1 MADRPIPLTV
11 IGGYLGAGKTSLV
24 NAALGASN
32 GRRIGLVVND
42 FGSLGIDAHLLGDIG
57 AAGVIDLPN
66 GCVCCTLG
74 ADLMTALAT
83 LADVSPPV
91 DHVVV
96 ELSGVAD
103 PAATSAWGTIAPY
116 RPGGTVIAVDASRML
131 RLCDDRLVGSEV
143 CRQIR
148 AADLVVMTHTDL
160 VDRDVA
166 RRVRERVGELAP
178 GAPVVEATF
187 GDLPADVLLGPARPE
202 REARADAS
210 APVSDDEHDHR
221 YARWRHRS
229 DRALGEDEVES
240 LRTVPVPGLL
250 RMKGLVSVDERS
262 GRTELQRVGDHTSVL
277 HRPDDVGPT
286 ELVAIGLTDRFD
298 PAPLDELLRGP

>member
-11 IGGYLGAGKTSLV
+11 VGGYLGAGKTSLV
-24 NAALGASN
+24 NAALRGAN

-42 FGSLGIDAHLLGDIG
+42 FGSLGIDAHLLGDVG

-83 LADVSPPV
+83 LADVSPPL

-103 PAATSAWGTIAPY
+103 PTATSAWGTIAPY
-116 RPGGTVIAVDASRML
+116 RPGGTVIAVDASRIL
-131 RLCDDRLVGSEV
+131 RLVDDRLVGSEV
-143 CRQIR
+143 CRQIH

-178 GAPVVEATF
+178 DAPMVEARF
-187 GDLPADVLLGPARPE
+187 GDLPTDVLLGPDRPDRAAAVVPAAR
-202 REARADAS
+202 S
-210 APVSDDEHDHR
+210 HDEHDDR
-221 YARWRHRS
+221 YARWRYRS
-229 DRALGEDEVES
+229 DEALGVEVAAT
-240 LRTVPVPGLL
+240 LQTVPVPGLL
-250 RMKGLVSVDERS
+250 RMKGLIALEGVD
-262 GRTELQRVGDHTSVL
+262 GRTELQRVGDRASVL
-277 HRPDDVGPT
+277 ARPDDAGPT
-286 ELVAIGLTDRFD
+286 ELVAIGLTECFD
-298 PAPLDELLRGP
+298 PGPLAELLGDP